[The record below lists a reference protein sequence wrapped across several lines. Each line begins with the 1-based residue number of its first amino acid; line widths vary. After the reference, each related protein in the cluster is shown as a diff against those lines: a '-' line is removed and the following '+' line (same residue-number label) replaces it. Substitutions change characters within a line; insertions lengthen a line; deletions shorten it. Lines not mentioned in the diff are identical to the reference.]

1 MSSLVSPKDDGRG
14 KSQTLL
20 MASNLERTMPDKQT
34 KAFVMSFSMIVET
47 WTRKQV
53 VVGHGADGG
62 VHFSICH
69 RKASKERKSL
79 RKDEY

>member
-1 MSSLVSPKDDGRG
+1 M
-14 KSQTLL
+14 QIHL
-20 MASNLERTMPDKQT
+20 MASNLERTMPDNQT
-34 KAFVMSFSMIVET
+34 RAFVMSFSMIVEA
-47 WTRKQV
+47 WTRKQF
-53 VVGHGADGG
+53 VVGRGADGG